1 MDPTALQEKLIT
13 VLSQIQVDSG
23 LPCPS
28 LTGAT
33 KPVDDIPGFDSKVW
47 PVATTILSKE
57 IGADIPDE
65 VNIFVEDQEKPR
77 SIVQIVDFMC
87 TLANQQSPSQ
97 AGAA

>member
-13 VLSQIQVDSG
+13 VLSQIQVESG
-23 LPCPS
+23 LPRPS
-28 LTGAT
+28 LTGVT

-47 PVATTILSKE
+47 PVATTILAQE
-57 IGADIPDE
+57 IGAEIPDE

-77 SIVQIVDFMC
+77 SIVQIVDFVC
-87 TLANQQSPSQ
+87 TLLNQRSPSQ